1 MNSTYAL
8 PATPRFGAG
17 FLKGRM
23 RGALICGFFGAAWM
37 YEALYFGN
45 IATPVWLAAITILTL
60 TLVVW
65 PVVRLRVYRPLAYSA
80 ADRAFWASIAKPY
93 WINFAIEWALCFIA
107 AIWLSHHQRY
117 DLIPHFL
124 GVIIGLHFLPLGKL
138 FKLPLYYLTGIV
150 MVVGVLATL
159 AIPAGY
165 ARNIAACGIDGL
177 ALWTTAVVLLGQDW
191 LSSNEL

>member
-1 MNSTYAL
+1 MDSTYAL
-8 PATPRFGAG
+8 PATPRFGTG

-23 RGALICGFFGAAWM
+23 RGALICGFFGAVWM

-45 IATPVWLAAITILTL
+45 IATPVWLAAISILTV
-60 TLVVW
+60 TLVAW
-65 PVVRLRVYRPLAYSA
+65 PVVRLRAYRRLSLSA

-93 WINFAIEWALCFIA
+93 WINFAIEWVLCIIA
-107 AIWLSHHQRY
+107 PMWLSYYQRY
-117 DLIPHFL
+117 DLIPYFL

-138 FKLPLYYLTGIV
+138 FKVPLYYWTGAG

-177 ALWTTAVVLLGQDW
+177 ALWATAAVLLGQDW